1 MEIEA
6 ESNLHLPSSI
16 FPQNPYLYL
25 MFYLF
30 FLLFILL
37 CFALLFSVMK
47 TGAFKNWAKIFRIAV
62 VIVTT
67 GVFTYYF
74 ITKSLSNFLEDSLT
88 VQLVNKLPFP
98 LDFYIVK
105 VTDDNQYKTQHLGS
119 IRSNFYRI
127 EYLDMDH
134 SDEFWVAG
142 YMGKKNLAYFSQHSV
157 PNKNMD
163 QIIEVNNYI
172 IQSAKLSSK
181 AKTLID
187 EMKLENIKTSVW
199 ITLDLLLLYLNFA
212 LLFRRAKTKKIP
224 S

>member
-1 MEIEA
+1 
-6 ESNLHLPSSI
+6 
-16 FPQNPYLYL
+16 

-181 AKTLID
+181 AKTLIN

-212 LLFRRAKTKKIP
+212 LLFRSARTKKIP
-224 S
+224 SFFTRDLFILFLLHL

>member
-1 MEIEA
+1 
-6 ESNLHLPSSI
+6 
-16 FPQNPYLYL
+16 
-25 MFYLF
+25 
-30 FLLFILL
+30 
-37 CFALLFSVMK
+37 MK

-199 ITLDLLLLYLNFA
+199 ITLDLLLLYLNLA

>member
-1 MEIEA
+1 
-6 ESNLHLPSSI
+6 
-16 FPQNPYLYL
+16 

-37 CFALLFSVMK
+37 CLALFFSVVK
-47 TGAFKNWAKIFRIAV
+47 NGAFKNWAKIFRIAV
-62 VIVTT
+62 VVATT

-74 ITKSLSNFLEDSLT
+74 ITKSLNSFLEDSLT
-88 VQLVNKLPFP
+88 VQLINKLPFP

-105 VTDDNQYKTQHLGS
+105 VTNDNQYKTQHLGS

-134 SDEFWVAG
+134 SDEFWIAG

-172 IQSAKLSSK
+172 IQSSKLSTK

-187 EMKLENIKTSVW
+187 EMKFENVKTSVW
-199 ITLDLLLLYLNFA
+199 VTIDMLLLFLNTA
-212 LLFRRAKTKKIP
+212 LLFRKEKTKKFQT
-224 S
+224 SQLEF

>member
-6 ESNLHLPSSI
+6 ESNLHLPTSI

-37 CFALLFSVMK
+37 CFALLSSVMK
-47 TGAFKNWAKIFRIAV
+47 TRAKKNWAKIFRIAV

>member
-1 MEIEA
+1 MEMEA
-6 ESNLHLPSSI
+6 ESNFHLPTSI

-37 CFALLFSVMK
+37 CSALLFSVMK
-47 TGAFKNWAKIFRIAV
+47 TGALKIWAKIFRIAV

-105 VTDDNQYKTQHLGS
+105 VTDDNQYKTHHLGS

-181 AKTLID
+181 AKTLIN

>member
-1 MEIEA
+1 
-6 ESNLHLPSSI
+6 
-16 FPQNPYLYL
+16 

-37 CFALLFSVMK
+37 CFALLFSVIK
-47 TGAFKNWAKIFRIAV
+47 AGAFKNWAKIFRIAV

>member
-1 MEIEA
+1 
-6 ESNLHLPSSI
+6 
-16 FPQNPYLYL
+16 

-105 VTDDNQYKTQHLGS
+105 VTADNQYKTQHLGS